1 MIPTSRFD
9 LPTPEAAAPGR
20 NAVPETVEEFFEYAA
35 GRLDKSRLRGPR
47 TYVFDVEAV
56 GKWTVKVADGTLTVH
71 AGGDKNDCDC
81 AFVTSEEIFLRIARK
96 EQNPTLAYMT
106 GKLKVHGNMVAATA
120 LLGEMKSFGL
130 L

>member
-1 MIPTSRFD
+1 M
-9 LPTPEAAAPGR
+9 
-20 NAVPETVEEFFEYAA
+20 PETVEEFFEHAA
-35 GRLDKSRLRGPR
+35 EQLDKSKLRGNR
-47 TYVFDVEAV
+47 TYVFDVEPV
-56 GKWTVKVADGTLTVH
+56 GRWTVNVADGSLTVH
-71 AGGDKNDCDC
+71 PGGDKNDCDC
-81 AFVTSEEIFLRIARK
+81 AFVTSEEVFLRIARK